1 MENNGFVGMG
11 PDKAPRHSVERPNIV
26 EKIDVKSFKEKQNLE
41 TLQLLL
47 TQMLD
52 SVGRCTA
59 TTDSSAYNRFDAVA
73 FLADL
78 DVARAHVVRE
88 FTCTKE

>member
-1 MENNGFVGMG
+1 MDNEFCGMG
-11 PDKAPRHSVERPNIV
+11 PDKAPKRSVERENIV

-59 TTDSSAYNRFDAVA
+59 TTDSSAYNRFDAKA
-73 FLADL
+73 FLVDL
-78 DVARAHVVRE
+78 DAARAHVVRE
-88 FTCTKE
+88 FPCIKE